1 MQGQTAYLK
10 RSPVTFFKDEDC
22 CRLGCAEFGTVG
34 ALNSESRTRG
44 LTHHDCSLT
53 ERREP
58 VDFVAHA
65 PPGLINP
72 NRILSIGCYVRVSKP
87 FLALQYSSLD
97 ETK

>member
-10 RSPVTFFKDEDC
+10 RSPVTFLKDEDC
-22 CRLGCAEFGTVG
+22 CRLGCAEFGTIG

-44 LTHHDCSLT
+44 LTRRDCSLT
-53 ERREP
+53 ERREL

-72 NRILSIGCYVRVSKP
+72 NRNFIHWMLFKSEQALLSPTVLFS
-87 FLALQYSSLD
+87 
-97 ETK
+97 